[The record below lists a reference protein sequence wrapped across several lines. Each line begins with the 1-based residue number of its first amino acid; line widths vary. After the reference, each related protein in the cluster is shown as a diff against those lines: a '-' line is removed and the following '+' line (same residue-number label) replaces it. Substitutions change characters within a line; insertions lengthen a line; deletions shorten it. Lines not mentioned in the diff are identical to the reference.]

1 MKEFGI
7 HLFTKFKA
15 EVFFQYSANS
25 KKEGLI
31 KNIYIDIEIIKAK
44 WALY

>member
-7 HLFTKFKA
+7 HLFRGIFTEFYA

-25 KKEGLI
+25 KMKVL
-31 KNIYIDIEIIKAK
+31 
-44 WALY
+44 